1 MRDLLVLGISL
12 LVSKA
17 DVLPQ
22 ERHERIARAVR
33 NRHTPR
39 NSVHDRDSFIESGF
53 GVDKSRAFTQ
63 CWGRGLN
70 TPRPAQCI
78 KRDVVG
84 APWESVRGEA
94 AARTQAL
101 KV

>member
-22 ERHERIARAVR
+22 ERLERIARAVR

-53 GVDKSRAFTQ
+53 GVDNAYSGERDRRF
-63 CWGRGLN
+63 
-70 TPRPAQCI
+70 RPIVTGCT
-78 KRDVVG
+78 V
-84 APWESVRGEA
+84 
-94 AARTQAL
+94 
-101 KV
+101 